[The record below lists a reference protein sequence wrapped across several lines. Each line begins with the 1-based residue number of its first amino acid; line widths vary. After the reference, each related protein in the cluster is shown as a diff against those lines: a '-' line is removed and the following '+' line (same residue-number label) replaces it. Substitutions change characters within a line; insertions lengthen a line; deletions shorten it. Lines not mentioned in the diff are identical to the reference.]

1 MKKLKHKLET
11 ITEIVTGKIQ
21 DVGYDWFLFD
31 EGNQQVV
38 RHSNGQIIGYGNFD
52 EAFDDRHG
60 NEKLVQWHELPQELR
75 MEYIKQEI

>member
-1 MKKLKHKLET
+1 MKKLKY
-11 ITEIVTGKIQ
+11 
-21 DVGYDWFLFD
+21 VGDDWFLFD

-38 RHSNGQIIGYGNFD
+38 RHSNGQIIAYGNFD
-52 EAFDDRHG
+52 EAFNDKHG